1 MKPVLKQNPNRKQ
14 TLLLLSA
21 LLMLLFLSNIQCTR
35 EIDTDSL
42 IRIHVLASS
51 NSDTDQQLKLKV
63 KDDVIRYLQ
72 PALKQSDSLAE
83 SRRIILSSLPQIEQT
98 ALQTLQQN
106 GCEDTVTLQYGHFD
120 FPVKYYGSFS
130 LPAGNY
136 EALRILIGEGKGQN
150 WWCVLFPPLC
160 FTDSNVSSSGKY
172 TDQTPDTHIQFK
184 LKSIE
189 WLKSLQNKEN
199 DLAEGSERP

>member
-35 EIDTDSL
+35 EIDTNSL

-72 PALKQSDSLAE
+72 PALKQSDSLTE

-106 GCEDTVTLQYGHFD
+106 GCEDTITLQYGHFD

-136 EALRILIGEGKGQN
+136 EALRILIGEGKGRN

-184 LKSIE
+184 LKSVE

-199 DLAEGSERP
+199 DLSEGSERP

>member
-1 MKPVLKQNPNRKQ
+1 MKPVSKQNPNRKQ

-21 LLMLLFLSNIQCTR
+21 LLMFLFLSNIQCTR
-35 EIDTDSL
+35 EIDTNSL

-72 PALKQSDSLAE
+72 PALKQSDSLTE

-106 GCEDTVTLQYGHFD
+106 GCKDTVTLQYGYFD

-136 EALRILIGEGKGQN
+136 EALRILIGEGKGRN

-199 DLAEGSERP
+199 DLSEGSERP

>member
-35 EIDTDSL
+35 EIDTNNL

-72 PALKQSDSLAE
+72 PALKQSDSLTE

-106 GCEDTVTLQYGHFD
+106 GCKDTVTLQYGYFD

-136 EALRILIGEGKGQN
+136 EALRILIGEGKGRN

-199 DLAEGSERP
+199 DLSEGSERP

>member
-21 LLMLLFLSNIQCTR
+21 LLMFLFLSNIQCTR
-35 EIDTDSL
+35 EIDTNSL

-72 PALKQSDSLAE
+72 PALKQSDSLTE

-106 GCEDTVTLQYGHFD
+106 GCKDTVTLQYGYFD

-136 EALRILIGEGKGQN
+136 EALRILIGEGKGRN

-199 DLAEGSERP
+199 DLSEGSERP

>member
-72 PALKQSDSLAE
+72 PALKQSDSLTE

-106 GCEDTVTLQYGHFD
+106 GCKDTVTLQYGYFD

-136 EALRILIGEGKGQN
+136 EALRILIGEGKGRN

-199 DLAEGSERP
+199 DLSEGSERP

>member
-21 LLMLLFLSNIQCTR
+21 LLMFLFLSNIQCTR
-35 EIDTDSL
+35 EIDTNSL

-72 PALKQSDSLAE
+72 PALKQSDSLTE

-136 EALRILIGEGKGQN
+136 EALRILIGEGKGRN

-199 DLAEGSERP
+199 DLSEGSERP

>member
-21 LLMLLFLSNIQCTR
+21 LLMFLFLSNIQCTR
-35 EIDTDSL
+35 EIDTNSL

-72 PALKQSDSLAE
+72 PALKQSDSLTE

-106 GCEDTVTLQYGHFD
+106 GCKDTVTLQYGYFD

-136 EALRILIGEGKGQN
+136 EALRILIGEGKGRN

>member
-14 TLLLLSA
+14 TLLLLST

-72 PALKQSDSLAE
+72 PALKQSDSLTE

-136 EALRILIGEGKGQN
+136 EALRILIGEGKGRN

-172 TDQTPDTHIQFK
+172 TDQTPYTHIQFK
-184 LKSIE
+184 LKSVE

>member
-42 IRIHVLASS
+42 IRIHVIASS

-136 EALRILIGEGKGQN
+136 EALRILIGEGKGRN

>member
-1 MKPVLKQNPNRKQ
+1 MKSVLKQNPNRKQ

-136 EALRILIGEGKGQN
+136 EALRILIGEGKGRN

-199 DLAEGSERP
+199 DLSEGSERP